1 MATTKTYTTTFT
13 KADLDSEQNLIH
25 TYIGGLLI
33 PNPLYAVIQYQV
45 SNMPSFVIG
54 LRKNSDA
61 QVTVNCSE
69 CPSGT
74 HVISIIYKS

>member
-1 MATTKTYTTTFT
+1 MSDTRAYTTTFT
-13 KADLDSEQNLIH
+13 KADLDSGENLIL
-25 TYIGGLLI
+25 TYSGRTISK
-33 PNPLYAVIQYQV
+33 PLYAVIHYQV
-45 SNMPSFVIG
+45 TSLPTFIIG
-54 LRKNSDA
+54 LKKNSDT